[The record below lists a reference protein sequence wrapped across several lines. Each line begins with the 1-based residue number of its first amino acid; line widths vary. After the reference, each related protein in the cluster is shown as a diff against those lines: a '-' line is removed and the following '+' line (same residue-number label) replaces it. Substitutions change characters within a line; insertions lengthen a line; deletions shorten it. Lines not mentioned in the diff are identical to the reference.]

1 MKFNSELEKIISDSR
16 LIAIDLNSGH
26 ISSFHFI
33 IAILKSD
40 NLPQKIFESKSW
52 KFEKLIK
59 ILKSNEK
66 QNVEKYF
73 LTKEFEHTLKNAKY
87 YARTYLDKEVNPEH
101 IILSM
106 LADKKSYAGKYL
118 NEIGM
123 DYSEFKIECKKTR
136 KMTSKSVL
144 EFFGSNRFLV
154 SIGLPKI
161 INGI

>member
-1 MKFNSELEKIISDSR
+1 MKFSSELEKIIADSR
-16 LIAIDLNSGH
+16 LSAIDLNSGY
-26 ISSFHFI
+26 ISSFHFL
-33 IAILKSD
+33 IATLKSD
-40 NLPQKIFESKSW
+40 NLPQKIFESKKW
-52 KFEKLIK
+52 TFEKLIES
-59 ILKSNEK
+59 LKSNEK
-66 QNVEKYF
+66 QSVDRYY
-73 LTKEFEHTLKNAKY
+73 LTKEFEYTLKNAKY

-106 LADKKSYAGKYL
+106 LADKKSYVGKYL
-118 NEIGM
+118 TDIGM
-123 DYSEFKIECKKTR
+123 DYSKFKIECEKTR